1 MIEKKYGDLNGTIA
15 MVELTKGLTGLGLS
29 LAGNKDRKKMSVFV
43 CGMHPKGSA
52 FKDGRIQVGDEIL
65 EVSVIFFYFL
75 SFFYFFFYFL
85 FYCFFTLCHIPKG
98 FSLVLVFFFFLSL
111 WTTWIVLEG
120 IFPLSLSLS
129 TFRSI
134 LVITV
139 TTSQFTF
146 SPSSSFPPW
155 LAESSYLLHIIH

>member
-65 EVSVIFFYFL
+65 EVSFTCFL
-75 SFFYFFFYFL
+75 
-85 FYCFFTLCHIPKG
+85 
-98 FSLVLVFFFFLSL
+98 LV
-111 WTTWIVLEG
+111 
-120 IFPLSLSLS
+120 
-129 TFRSI
+129 
-134 LVITV
+134 
-139 TTSQFTF
+139 
-146 SPSSSFPPW
+146 SSSLISLLLDCCFLVSSSNKVSSVLGATVNRCQQSARSMDSDYQVRGHTSCYCPSEHK
-155 LAESSYLLHIIH
+155 ARDEMRERESKSYSE

>member
-65 EVSVIFFYFL
+65 EVSFTIFF
-75 SFFYFFFYFL
+75 S
-85 FYCFFTLCHIPKG
+85 
-98 FSLVLVFFFFLSL
+98 S
-111 WTTWIVLEG
+111 
-120 IFPLSLSLS
+120 
-129 TFRSI
+129 
-134 LVITV
+134 
-139 TTSQFTF
+139 
-146 SPSSSFPPW
+146 SSSFF
-155 LAESSYLLHIIH
+155 LFHL